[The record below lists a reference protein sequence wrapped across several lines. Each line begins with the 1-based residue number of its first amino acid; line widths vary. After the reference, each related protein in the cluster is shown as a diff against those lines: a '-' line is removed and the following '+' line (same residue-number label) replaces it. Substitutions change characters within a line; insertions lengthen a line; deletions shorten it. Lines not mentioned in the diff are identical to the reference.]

1 MAALP
6 DLLYSTHSLTYCGGT
21 HLTYCGGTHLT
32 DCGGTPLQVELDDFE
47 QSYCFLSYGITRTA
61 ADNQGAAQGDP
72 ESSGVALLRRAR
84 LLPPSPGRVAP
95 SPRTLSLTLALAL
108 ALALALQ

>member
-61 ADNQGAAQGDP
+61 ADNQGTAQGDP
-72 ESSGVALLRRAR
+72 ESSGVALLRCAA
-84 LLPPSPGRVAP
+84 SPGRVAP
-95 SPRTLSLTLALAL
+95 SPRTLTLTLALTLALAL
-108 ALALALQ
+108 ALHQP